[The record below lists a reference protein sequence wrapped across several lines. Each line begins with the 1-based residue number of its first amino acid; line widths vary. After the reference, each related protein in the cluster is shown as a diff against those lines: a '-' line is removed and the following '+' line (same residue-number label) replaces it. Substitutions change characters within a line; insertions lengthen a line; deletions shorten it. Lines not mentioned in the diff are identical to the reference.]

1 MDDTVGLLAEVLKVR
16 DNFYESFQDSS
27 KSEKAVQTKE
37 QNVGFLKGLKNKVL
51 GESD

>member
-16 DNFYESFQDSS
+16 ANFYESFQDSS